1 MEYTIIRTSGE
12 NTVLYEKMK
21 WIIIIII
28 GLLIGC
34 TTTKELTMQDLRK
47 GTNGITWKFLGD
59 QPPSKVIENDR
70 FVMTLELHND
80 GAAAAQNAVVTIG
93 APQEY
98 IETDLESAT
107 LNRELTN
114 LQFGLE
120 GKSLKN
126 PAGDISLLMIPAATK
141 EITTSKKQSVTLTAQ
156 LCYDYET
163 VAETSVCV
171 NYHPAGYFLR
181 ITPCKPKAV
190 TFSSQ
195 GAPVAVTKIDVKPK
209 FFPDN
214 SLGSSFTITIQN
226 KGTGKVVETGQ
237 SNALC
242 SATGDLPKIWDKVFI
257 TAVLG
262 GKEIRCKKEMVRL
275 ENNRAEVVCEGA
287 LDPTRGPYVA
297 PLQVYLDYGY
307 TQTLSQQMTI
317 ERIV

>member
-1 MEYTIIRTSGE
+1 
-12 NTVLYEKMK
+12 MK

-34 TTTKELTMQDLRK
+34 TTTQELTMQDLRK
-47 GTNGITWKFLGD
+47 GTNGIIWKFLGD
-59 QPPSKVIENDR
+59 QPPSKVIENER

-93 APQEY
+93 APNEY
-98 IETDLESAT
+98 IETEIESAT
-107 LNRELTN
+107 RDGQPTN
-114 LQFGLE
+114 LHFALE
-120 GKSLKN
+120 GKSLGN

-141 EITTSKKQSVTLTAQ
+141 TITTSKRQSVTLNAQ

-171 NYHPAGYFLR
+171 NYHPAGYTFR

-226 KGTGKVVETGQ
+226 KGTGKVIETGQ
-237 SNALC
+237 SSALC
-242 SATGDLPKIWDKVFI
+242 SATGDLSKMWDKVSV

-262 GKEIRCKKEMVRL
+262 GKDIPCKKKMVRL
-275 ENNRAEVVCEGA
+275 ENNRAELVCEGA

-307 TQTLSQQMTI
+307 TQTLSQQISI
-317 ERIV
+317 EHIT